1 MNQKKIPGCFCPMFK
16 KQDRFIAFHKPES
29 RRETVFLGTQL
40 EVLKRSLHQNSYL
53 SSLHPPVL
61 YGIGTR
67 PVPQPVTQSQKAQK
81 KPGSSSQY
89 DDPDTDIVKGI
100 DHGTIL
106 PMTAIPPRVIA
117 LASGSLGC

>member
-1 MNQKKIPGCFCPMFK
+1 MLK
-16 KQDRFIAFHKPES
+16 KQDRFIAFHKPEN
-29 RRETVFLGTQL
+29 RRKTVFMGTQI
-40 EVLKRSLHQNSYL
+40 RSIKKDTLHQNSYL
-53 SSLHPPVL
+53 LSLHPPVL

-67 PVPQPVTQSQKAQK
+67 PVPQPVTQSQKAQEK
-81 KPGSSSQY
+81 SGNSSQY
-89 DDPDTDIVKGI
+89 DDPDTDIIKVI